1 MLISLEVVFLSTNLG
16 FILVALLIDDIAG
29 FIYSMLTLSLAGI
42 EISVGLALI
51 ILIYRKF
58 MSIHVEKI
66 DKIKN

>member
-42 EISVGLALI
+42 EISIGLALI

-58 MSIHVEKI
+58 MSIQVEKI